1 MHVLPACVQHVMCL
15 PGGSA
20 GHSEEGVNPLR
31 LEQDDC
37 YSPHEFLELNLGPL
51 QESRKCCK
59 LLGHGFDS
67 HSCLLMHTIALVLV
81 GLGKDL

>member
-1 MHVLPACVQHVMCL
+1 MFCLRVCSTSCACLVAVQVIQKRV
-15 PGGSA
+15 SD
-20 GHSEEGVNPLR
+20 PLR

-51 QESRKCCK
+51 QENRKCCK
-59 LLGHGFDS
+59 LLGHSFSS
-67 HSCLLMHTIALVLV
+67 HSCLLMHTLALVLV